1 MPRAATVGSVLRYIT
16 NANCTPRCV
25 IVRVDRGVI
34 VKRVSVLALAL
45 LLTANALVQAQIS
58 AEGSIRGLVRDAQGA
73 VLPGATITAASPA
86 VAGVRT
92 TVSEAQGD
100 YRLIDVPPG
109 EYTIV
114 AELQGFSK
122 ASRTGVLV
130 RAGLNLS
137 IDFTLQVGTVLETV
151 MVAGDTPMLET
162 QRTVQAVNVSGEMQR
177 RLPLTVGGHWSGVT
191 LLTPGVAAQAAEAGM
206 GGVYFNRGTDN
217 ESHVV
222 QVDGADVGSFRQQ
235 WPAAY
240 FGVSTE
246 ALQDVQVKTAGIDAT
261 SPLAQGMVINIA
273 TVSGT
278 NQFRGALGTVYTAE
292 SWNSNNVPGGTPR
305 TVKIIQPD
313 LSGGGPIR
321 RDKAWFYAAARF
333 SSERAGI
340 GRTAD
345 VVARLEALR
354 PGFEPFDN
362 KRSQKFWYVK
372 GTAQFSQNHQ
382 AYAFAQ
388 RDVDPRDSNAA
399 DWADPFDVL
408 AFGGYGYGARLSSVW
423 GASVTTRLLA
433 AYNNKGINTDFKIF
447 DGRVVDNGPAVL
459 VHRDAF
465 LSSGQLVG
473 SGSIAQL
480 NNLQTRNLWPTS
492 KLTFSG
498 DLTYAKNGWLGSHEF
513 QVGVYLQPRLRVDTV
528 DRYANGG
535 FLLEE
540 VVLRDR
546 NNFSAGYSPF
556 HRRILGV
563 SELTSASVGAQ
574 DDAVY
579 VQDAWRPTGR
589 LTVTAG
595 VRIDWIQGKDRLFD
609 VVVLDDR
616 AVGPRFGATYQL
628 TSDSKNVVRASW
640 GRVHEAPIGLRIGAA
655 GTNRA
660 GARDLYDLNLD
671 GVFETEFVT
680 PASTI
685 LSTNREIDPNRRQ
698 PFVNEWLAGYRRQF
712 AGQLSLDASFI
723 QRRYKHRPALIEMNG
738 KYDGNVFSGYRN
750 EAFNDI
756 FLVTSN
762 KWNWPVYSGIELT
775 AAKQT
780 RSLQVLA
787 GYTRAFQHLDG
798 TWQPNDPASFIE
810 PEKFDNDGGLGSISR
825 ANETNSLSGSAD
837 IRNQMWLKHIGR
849 VGAVYMAPWGI
860 VIAGTVS
867 AQSGLLSGPVVTRIA
882 AADSR
887 FGPATVQLSNGRVVP
902 NPLATTIRFAFADR
916 GEGQIEGP
924 AIIALNARFGRDFA
938 IGSRRLEAALDV
950 FNITN
955 RGAVQSF
962 LGGGNQT
969 YSPNF
974 AKRPDGT
981 YIGSSVQPPRS
992 GQVTLR
998 FVF

>member
-1 MPRAATVGSVLRYIT
+1 MTRSSCLAI
-16 NANCTPRCV
+16 
-25 IVRVDRGVI
+25 
-34 VKRVSVLALAL
+34 VLALTWSAVV
-45 LLTANALVQAQIS
+45 NAQITS
-58 AEGSIRGLVRDAQGA
+58 EGSIRGVIRDAQGA
-73 VLPGATITAASPA
+73 VLPGATITATSPT
-86 VAGVRT
+86 VAAPRA
-92 TVSEAQGD
+92 TVSDQRGD
-100 YRLIDVPPG
+100 YRLVDLPPG
-109 EYTIV
+109 EYVLV
-114 AELQGFSK
+114 AELSGFSK
-122 ASRTGVLV
+122 VSRSGVII

-137 IDFTLQVGTVLETV
+137 IDFTLQVGNIAETV
-151 MVAGDTPMLET
+151 MVEADTPMLET

-191 LLTPGVAAQAAEAGM
+191 LLTPGIAAQAADAGM

-246 ALQDVQVKTAGIDAT
+246 ALEDVQVKTAGIDAA

-278 NQFRGALGTVYTAE
+278 NQFRGAAGTVYTAE

-313 LSGGGPIR
+313 VSAGGPIL
-321 RDKAWFYAAARF
+321 RDRAWFYGAARF

-340 GRTAD
+340 GRTQD
-345 VVARLEALR
+345 VVARLQALR
-354 PGFEPFDN
+354 PGFVPFDN
-362 KRSQKFWYVK
+362 KRSQQFWYAKVN
-372 GTAQFSQNHQ
+372 ARFSQNHQ

-423 GASVTTRLLA
+423 GSSVTTRVLA
-433 AYNNKGINTDFKIF
+433 AYNNKGINTDFDIF
-447 DGRVVDNGPAVL
+447 NGRVVDNGPATL
-459 VHRDAF
+459 VHRDVF

-480 NNLQTRNLWPTS
+480 NNLQIRNLWPTS

-498 DLTYAKNGWLGSHEF
+498 DLTYVKTGWMGSHEF
-513 QVGVYLQPRLRVDTV
+513 QTGVYLQPRLRVDTI
-528 DRYANGG
+528 DRYANNG

-546 NNFSAGYSPF
+546 NNLLAGFIPF
-556 HRRILGV
+556 HRQILGV
-563 SELTSASVGAQ
+563 PELTSASVGAR
-574 DDAVY
+574 DNAIY

-595 VRIDWIQGKDRLFD
+595 IRIDWIQGKDRLFD

-628 TSDSKNVVRASW
+628 TSDSKNVVRGSW
-640 GRVHEAPIGLRIGAA
+640 GRVHEAPIGLRVGAA

-660 GARDLYDLNLD
+660 GRRDLYDLDLD
-671 GVFETEFVT
+671 GVFETEFVS
-680 PASTI
+680 PASTV

-698 PFVNEWLAGYRRQF
+698 PFVDEWLLGYRRQF
-712 AGQLSLDASFI
+712 EGQLSLDVSFI
-723 QRRYKHRPALIEMNG
+723 QRRYRHRPALVEVNG
-738 KYDGNVFSGYRN
+738 IYDGGVFRGYRN

-762 KWNWPVYSGIELT
+762 QWNWPVYSGIELT

-780 RSLQVLA
+780 RRIQLLA
-787 GYTRAFQHLDG
+787 GYTRAFQHLAG

-810 PEKFDNDGGLGSISR
+810 PDKFENTGGLGSISR

-837 IRNQMWLKHIGR
+837 TRNQMWLKHIGR
-849 VGAVYMAPWGI
+849 VGAVYMAPWDF
-860 VIAGTVS
+860 VFATTLS
-867 AQSGLLSGPVVTRIA
+867 AQSGQLSGPVVTRIA
-882 AADSR
+882 APDPR
-887 FGPATVQLSNGRVVP
+887 FGRPTVQLSNGRVVP
-902 NPLATTIRFAFADR
+902 NPLATTVRFAFSNR

-924 AIIALNARFGRDFA
+924 AIVSWNVRVGRDFRF
-938 IGSRRLEAALDV
+938 GERRLEAALDV

-974 AKRPDGT
+974 ARRPDGT

-992 GQVTLR
+992 AQATLR

>member
-1 MPRAATVGSVLRYIT
+1 LS
-16 NANCTPRCV
+16 
-25 IVRVDRGVI
+25 
-34 VKRVSVLALAL
+34 VKRLVL
-45 LLTANALVQAQIS
+45 LVVCCVLGAGPVAAQIS
-58 AEGSIRGLVRDAQGA
+58 SEGTVRGAVRDAQGA
-73 VLPGATITAASPA
+73 VLPGVTITAHSPT

-92 TVSEAQGD
+92 AISDPQGD
-100 YRLIDVPPG
+100 YRLIDLPPG
-109 EYTIV
+109 EYTVV
-114 AELQGFSK
+114 AELEGFSK
-122 ASRTGVLV
+122 VSRSGVVV

-137 IDFTLQVGTVLETV
+137 IDFTLQVGSLSETV
-151 MVAGDTPMLET
+151 TVAAETPMLET

-240 FGVSTE
+240 FGISTE
-246 ALQDVQVKTAGIDAT
+246 ALEDVQVKTAGIDAA

-273 TVSGT
+273 ATSGS
-278 NQFRGALGTVYTAE
+278 NQFRGAMGTVYTAKR
-292 SWNSNNVPGGTPR
+292 WNSNNVPGGTPR

-313 LSGGGPIR
+313 ISAGGPIR
-321 RDKAWFYAAARF
+321 RDRAWFYGAARF
-333 SSERAGI
+333 SSESAGI
-340 GRTAD
+340 GRTSD
-345 VVARLEALR
+345 VVARLTALR
-354 PGFEPFDN
+354 PGFTPFDN

-372 GTAQFSQNHQ
+372 GTTQLSRDHQ
-382 AYAFAQ
+382 AYVFAQ

-423 GASVTTRLLA
+423 GSSITTRMLA
-433 AYNNKGINTDFKIF
+433 AYNNKGINTSFDIF
-447 DGRVVDNGPAVL
+447 EGRVVDNGPAVL

-492 KLTFSG
+492 KLTLSA
-498 DLTYAKNGWLGSHEF
+498 DLTYVKRGWLGSHEF
-513 QVGVYLQPRLRVDTV
+513 QTGVYLQPVMRLDTI

-535 FLLEE
+535 FLLEQ

-546 NNFSAGYSPF
+546 NNLAAGYIPF

-563 SELTSASVGAQ
+563 SQLTSASVGAR
-574 DDAVY
+574 DNAVY

-589 LTVTAG
+589 LTITAG
-595 VRIDWIQGKDRLFD
+595 IRIDWIQGKDRLFD

-616 AVGPRFGATYQL
+616 AVGPRLGATYQL
-628 TSDSKNVVRASW
+628 TSDSKNVVRGSW

-660 GARDLYDLNLD
+660 GARDLYDLDLD

-680 PASTI
+680 PASTVR
-685 LSTNREIDPNRRQ
+685 STNREIDPHRRQ
-698 PFVNEWLAGYRRQF
+698 PFVDEWLVGYRRQF
-712 AGQLSLDASFI
+712 GGQVSVDASFI
-723 QRRYKHRPALIEMNG
+723 QRRYKHRPALVEVNG
-738 KYDGNVFSGYRN
+738 IYEGNVFSGYRN

-762 KWNWPVYSGIELT
+762 QWNWPVYSGIELT
-775 AAKQT
+775 ASKQT
-780 RSLQVLA
+780 RWLQVLA
-787 GYTRAFQHLDG
+787 GYTRAFQHLAG
-798 TWQPNDPASFIE
+798 TWQPNDPASFLE
-810 PEKFDNDGGLGSISR
+810 PEKFANNGGLGSISR
-825 ANETNSLSGSAD
+825 ANETNSLSGNAD
-837 IRNQMWLKHIGR
+837 TRNQMWLKHIAR
-849 VGAVYMAPWGI
+849 VGVVYLAPWNL
-860 VIAGTVS
+860 VFASTLS
-867 AQSGLLSGPVVTRIA
+867 AQSGALSGPVVTRIA
-882 AADSR
+882 AADPR
-887 FGPATVQLSNGRVVP
+887 FGPPTVRLSNGRVVP
-902 NPLATTIRFAFADR
+902 NPLATTIRFANSNR
-916 GEGQIEGP
+916 GEGQIQGP
-924 AIIALNARFGRDFA
+924 AIVAWNARVGRDFRFGA
-938 IGSRRLEAALDV
+938 RRLEAAFDV

-962 LGGGNQT
+962 LAGGNQT

-974 AKRPDGT
+974 ARRPDGT
-981 YIGSSVQPPRS
+981 FIGSSVQPPRS
-992 GQVTLR
+992 GQVTVR

>member
-1 MPRAATVGSVLRYIT
+1 MKHAA
-16 NANCTPRCV
+16 
-25 IVRVDRGVI
+25 
-34 VKRVSVLALAL
+34 VSVLTL
-45 LLTANALVQAQIS
+45 LLVNFSSAHAQIS
-58 AEGSIRGLVRDAQGA
+58 SDGTIRGTVRDAQGA
-73 VLPGATITAASPA
+73 VLPGATVTAASPT
-86 VAGVRT
+86 VPGVRT
-92 TVSEAQGD
+92 AISDVQGD
-100 YRLIDVPPG
+100 YRLIDLPPG

-122 ASRTGVLV
+122 VSRAGVLV

-137 IDFTLQVGTVLETV
+137 VDFTLQVGSISETV
-151 MVAGDTPMLET
+151 TVAVDTPMLET
-162 QRTVQAVNVSGEMQR
+162 QQTVQAVNVSGEMQR

-222 QVDGADVGSFRQQ
+222 QVDGADMGSFRQQ

-246 ALQDVQVKTAGIDAT
+246 ALEDVQVKTAGIDAA

-273 TVSGT
+273 TMSGT
-278 NQFRGALGTVYTAE
+278 NQFRGAMGTVYTAK

-313 LSGGGPIR
+313 ISAGGPIR
-321 RDKAWFYAAARF
+321 RDTAWYYGAARF
-333 SSERAGI
+333 SSESAGI
-340 GRTAD
+340 GRTSD

-354 PGFEPFDN
+354 PGFVPFDN
-362 KRSQKFWYVK
+362 KRSQQFWYVK
-372 GTAQFSQNHQ
+372 ATTQFSRDHQ
-382 AYAFAQ
+382 AYVFAQ

-423 GASVTTRLLA
+423 GSTVTTRMLA
-433 AYNNKGINTDFKIF
+433 AYNNKGINTDFSIF
-447 DGRVVDNGPAVL
+447 EGRVVDNGPTVL

-492 KLTFSG
+492 KLTLSA
-498 DLTYAKNGWLGSHEF
+498 DLTWLKSGWVGSHEF
-513 QVGVYLQPRLRVDTV
+513 QTGVYLQPRLRVDTI
-528 DRYANGG
+528 DRYANNG

-546 NNFSAGYSPF
+546 NNLAAGYTPF

-563 SELTSASVGAQ
+563 SELTSASVGAR
-574 DDAVY
+574 DNAIY
-579 VQDAWRPTGR
+579 LQDAWRPNGR
-589 LTVTAG
+589 LTITAG

-616 AVGPRFGATYQL
+616 AVGPRFGATYQV
-628 TSDSKNVVRASW
+628 TADAKNVVRGSW

-660 GARDLYDLNLD
+660 GARDLYDLDLD
-671 GVFETEFVT
+671 GTFETEFVT
-680 PASTI
+680 PASTV
-685 LSTNREIDPNRRQ
+685 LSTNREIDPDRRQ
-698 PFVNEWLAGYRRQF
+698 PFVDEWLVGYRRQF
-712 AGQLSLDASFI
+712 AGQVSIDASFI
-723 QRRYKHRPALIEMNG
+723 QRRYKHRPALVEVNG
-738 KYDGNVFSGYRN
+738 IYDGAVFSGYRN

-762 KWNWPVYSGIELT
+762 QWNWPVYSGIELT
-775 AAKQT
+775 ASKQT
-780 RSLQVLA
+780 RWLQLLG
-787 GYTRAFQHLDG
+787 GYTRAFQRLAG

-810 PEKFDNDGGLGSISR
+810 PDKFDNNGGLGSVSR
-825 ANETNSLSGSAD
+825 ANETNSLSGNAD

-849 VGAVYMAPWGI
+849 LGVIYMAPWNF
-860 VIAGTVS
+860 VVASTVS
-867 AQSGLLSGPVVTRIA
+867 AQSGLLTGPVVTRIA
-882 AADSR
+882 AADPR
-887 FGPATVQLSNGRVVP
+887 FGPGTIRLSNGRVVP
-902 NPLATTIRFAFADR
+902 NPLATTVRFAFSNR
-916 GEGQIEGP
+916 GEGQIQGP
-924 AIIALNARFGRDFA
+924 AIVSWNARVGRDFRLGA
-938 IGSRRLEAALDV
+938 RRLEAALDI

-974 AKRPDGT
+974 AQRPDGT
-981 YIGSSVQPPRS
+981 FIGSSVQPPRS

>member
-1 MPRAATVGSVLRYIT
+1 
-16 NANCTPRCV
+16 
-25 IVRVDRGVI
+25 
-34 VKRVSVLALAL
+34 VKRVFLLALAL
-45 LLTANALVQAQIS
+45 LLMRAAIVDAQIS
-58 AEGSIRGLVRDAQGA
+58 SEGSIRGFVRDAQGA
-73 VLPGATITAASPA
+73 ILPGATITAQSPS
-86 VAGVRT
+86 VAGLRT
-92 TVSEAQGD
+92 TVSDAQGD
-100 YRLIDVPPG
+100 YRLVDLPPG
-109 EYTIV
+109 EYTIA

-122 ASRTGVLV
+122 MSRTGVLV

-137 IDFTLQVGTVLETV
+137 IDFTLQVGALSETV
-151 MVAGDTPMLET
+151 MVQADTPMLET
-162 QRTVQAVNVSGEMQR
+162 QQTVQSVNVSGEMQR

-246 ALQDVQVKTAGIDAT
+246 ALQDVQVKTAGIDAA

-278 NQFRGALGTVYTAE
+278 NNFRGALGAVYTAKD
-292 SWNSNNVPGGTPR
+292 WNSNNVPGGTPR

-313 LSGGGPIR
+313 ISAGGPIR
-321 RDKAWFYAAARF
+321 RDRAWFYAAARF
-333 SSERAGI
+333 SSESAGI
-340 GRTAD
+340 GRTSE
-345 VVARLEALR
+345 VVARLQALR
-354 PGFEPFDN
+354 PGFVPFDN
-362 KRSQKFWYVK
+362 KRSQQFWYAK

-382 AYAFAQ
+382 AYFFAQ

-408 AFGGYGYGARLSSVW
+408 AFGGYGYGTRLSSVW
-423 GASVTTRLLA
+423 GSSVTTRILA
-433 AYNNKGINTDFKIF
+433 AYNNKGINTDFGIF

-492 KLTFSG
+492 KLTLSA
-498 DLTYAKNGWLGSHEF
+498 DLTYAKSGWRGSHEF
-513 QVGVYLQPRLRVDTV
+513 QVGVYLQPRLRVDTI
-528 DRYANGG
+528 DRYANDG

-546 NNFSAGYSPF
+546 ANLSAGYIPF

-563 SELTSASVGAQ
+563 SELVSASVGAR
-574 DDAVY
+574 DNAVY

-595 VRIDWIQGKDRLFD
+595 VRVDWIQGKDRLFD
-609 VVVLDDR
+609 AVVLDDR

-628 TSDSKNVVRASW
+628 TADSKNVVRGSW
-640 GRVHEAPIGLRIGAA
+640 GRVHEAPIGLRVGAA

-660 GARDLYDLNLD
+660 GARDLYDLDLD

-698 PFVNEWLAGYRRQF
+698 PFVDEWLVGYRRQF
-712 AGQLSLDASFI
+712 AGQLSLDVSVI
-723 QRRYKHRPALIEMNG
+723 QRRYKHRPALVESNG
-738 KYDGNVFSGYRN
+738 IYDGNVFSGYRN

-762 KWNWPVYSGIELT
+762 SWNWPVYSGFELT

-780 RSLQVLA
+780 RTLQLLA
-787 GYTRAFQHLDG
+787 GYTRAFQRLDG

-810 PEKFDNDGGLGSISR
+810 PEKFANDGGLGSISR
-825 ANETNSLSGSAD
+825 ANETNSLSGNAD

-849 VGAVYMAPWGI
+849 LGVVYMAPWKF
-860 VIAGTVS
+860 VVASTLS

-882 AADSR
+882 AADPR
-887 FGPATVQLSNGRVVP
+887 FGPTTVRLSNGRVVP
-902 NPLATTIRFAFADR
+902 NPLATTIRFAFPDR
-916 GEGQIEGP
+916 GEGQIQGP
-924 AIIALNARFGRDFA
+924 AIVAWNVRFGRDFSIA
-938 IGSRRLEAALDV
+938 SRTLEVALDV
-950 FNITN
+950 FNVTN

-974 AKRPDGT
+974 AQRPDGT

>member
-1 MPRAATVGSVLRYIT
+1 MNRVCCLATLFLVATMTSASAQITSEGSL
-16 NANCTPRCV
+16 
-25 IVRVDRGVI
+25 RGV
-34 VKRVSVLALAL
+34 
-45 LLTANALVQAQIS
+45 
-58 AEGSIRGLVRDAQGA
+58 VRDPQGG
-73 VLPGATITAASPA
+73 VLPGATITATSPT
-86 VAGVRT
+86 VAGIRSA
-92 TVSEAQGD
+92 VSDTLGD
-100 YRLIDVPPG
+100 FRLIDLPPG
-109 EYTIV
+109 EYTVV

-122 ASRTGVLV
+122 VSRPGIVI
-130 RAGLNLS
+130 RAGLNVS
-137 IDFTLQVGTVLETV
+137 VDFTLQVGSLSETV
-151 MVAGDTPMLET
+151 RVEADTPMLET

-222 QVDGADVGSFRQQ
+222 QVDGADMGSFRQQ

-246 ALQDVQVKTAGIDAT
+246 ALEDVQVKTAGIDAA
-261 SPLAQGMVINIA
+261 SPLAQGMVITIA
-273 TVSGT
+273 AMSGT
-278 NQFRGALGTVYTAE
+278 NQFRGAAGTVYTAK

-305 TVKIIQPD
+305 TVKIVQPD
-313 LSGGGPIR
+313 VSAGGPIR
-321 RDKAWFYAAARF
+321 RDRAWFYAAARF
-333 SSERAGI
+333 SSESAGI
-340 GRTAD
+340 GRTSD
-345 VVARLEALR
+345 VVSRLQALR

-372 GTAQFSQNHQ
+372 ATTQFSRDHQ
-382 AYAFAQ
+382 AYVFAQ

-423 GASVTTRLLA
+423 GSSVTTRLLA
-433 AYNNKGINTDFKIF
+433 AYNNKGINTDFNIF
-447 DGRVVDNGPAVL
+447 EGRVVDNGPAVL

-492 KLTFSG
+492 KLTLSA
-498 DLTYAKNGWLGSHEF
+498 DLTYVKAGWIGSHEV
-513 QVGVYLQPRLRVDTV
+513 QTGMYLQPRLRVDTI

-546 NNFSAGYSPF
+546 NDLAAGYRPF
-556 HRRILGV
+556 HQRILGV
-563 SELTSASVGAQ
+563 AELTSASVGAR
-574 DDAVY
+574 DNALY
-579 VQDAWRPTGR
+579 IQDAWRPTGR

-595 VRIDWIQGKDRLFD
+595 LRLDWIEGTDKLFD
-609 VVVLDDR
+609 AVVLDDL
-616 AVGPRFGATYQL
+616 AVGPRFGGTYQL
-628 TSDSKNVVRASW
+628 TADSTNVVRASW

-680 PASTI
+680 PAST
-685 LSTNREIDPNRRQ
+685 LRSTNREIDPDRRQ
-698 PFVNEWLAGYRRQF
+698 PFVDEWLVGYRRQF
-712 AGQLSLDASFI
+712 PGQLSLDVSVI
-723 QRRYKHRPALIEMNG
+723 QRRYKHRPALVEVNG
-738 KYDGNVFSGYRN
+738 LYDGGVFRGYRN

-762 KWNWPVYSGIELT
+762 QWNWPVYSGLELT
-775 AAKQT
+775 ASKQT
-780 RSLQVLA
+780 RRVQLLA
-787 GYTRAFQHLDG
+787 GYTRAFQHLAG

-810 PEKFDNDGGLGSISR
+810 PEKFANDGGLGSISR
-825 ANETNSLSGSAD
+825 ANETNSLSGTAD
-837 IRNQMWLKHIGR
+837 TRNQMWLKHIGR
-849 VGAVYMAPWGI
+849 LGVVYMAPWDF
-860 VIAGTVS
+860 VVAGTLS
-867 AQSGLLSGPVVTRIA
+867 AQSGLRSGPVVTRIA
-882 AADSR
+882 AADPR
-887 FGPATVQLSNGRVVP
+887 FGPTTVRLSNGRVVP
-902 NPLATTIRFAFADR
+902 NPLATTVRFAYGDR
-916 GEGQIEGP
+916 GEGQLEGP
-924 AIIALNARFGRDFA
+924 AIVAVNARIGRDVR
-938 IGSRRLEAALDV
+938 IGSRRIEAALDV

-974 AKRPDGT
+974 ARRPDGT

-992 GQVTLR
+992 AQLTLR

>member
-1 MPRAATVGSVLRYIT
+1 MKLLACAAV
-16 NANCTPRCV
+16 
-25 IVRVDRGVI
+25 
-34 VKRVSVLALAL
+34 AL
-45 LLTANALVQAQIS
+45 LLLTPPAVADAQIA
-58 AEGSIRGLVRDAQGA
+58 AEGSIRGIVRDAQGA
-73 VLPGATITAASPA
+73 VLPGVTVTAQSPTVPGARTA
-86 VAGVRT
+86 V
-92 TVSEAQGD
+92 SDPQGD
-100 YRLIDVPPG
+100 YRLTDLPPG
-109 EYTIV
+109 EYTLL
-114 AELQGFSK
+114 AELQGFSRLE
-122 ASRTGVLV
+122 RTGVVV

-137 IDFTLQVGTVLETV
+137 VDFTLQVGSLTETV
-151 MVAGDTPMLET
+151 TVAADTPMLET

-246 ALQDVQVKTAGIDAT
+246 ALEDVQVKTAGIDAA
-261 SPLAQGMVINIA
+261 SPLAQGMVITIA
-273 TVSGT
+273 AMSGT
-278 NQFRGALGTVYTAE
+278 NQLRGAAGAVYTAE

-305 TVKIIQPD
+305 TVEIIQPD
-313 LSGGGPIR
+313 ISAGGPIK
-321 RDKAWFYAAARF
+321 RDRAWFYAAARF
-333 SSERAGI
+333 SSESAGI

-354 PGFEPFDN
+354 PGFVPFDN
-362 KRSQKFWYVK
+362 ERSQKFWYVK
-372 GTAQFSQNHQ
+372 GTMQFSRDHQ
-382 AYAFAQ
+382 AYVFAQ

-399 DWADPFDVL
+399 DWGDPFDVL

-423 GASVTTRLLA
+423 GSSITTRLLA
-433 AYNNKGINTDFKIF
+433 AYNNKGINTTFDIF
-447 DGRVVDNGPAVL
+447 DGRVVDNGPATL

-492 KLTFSG
+492 KLTLSG
-498 DLTYAKNGWLGSHEF
+498 DLTYVKTGWFGSHEF
-513 QVGVYLQPRLRVDTV
+513 QTGVYLQPRLRVDTV
-528 DRYANGG
+528 DRYANDG

-540 VVLRDR
+540 VVLRNRDDL
-546 NNFSAGYSPF
+546 SAGYVPF

-563 SELTSASVGAQ
+563 SELVSASVGAR
-574 DDAVY
+574 DNAIY

-616 AVGPRFGATYQL
+616 AVGPRLGATYQL

-640 GRVHEAPIGLRIGAA
+640 GRVHEAPIGLRVGAA

-671 GVFETEFVT
+671 GSFETEFVT
-680 PASTI
+680 PASTVI
-685 LSTNREIDPNRRQ
+685 STNREIDPDRRQ
-698 PFVNEWLAGYRRQF
+698 PFVDEWLVGYRRQF
-712 AGQLSLDASFI
+712 EGQLSVDVSFI
-723 QRRYKHRPALIEMNG
+723 QRRYRHRPALVEVNG
-738 KYDGNVFSGYRN
+738 IYENGVFSGYRN

-756 FLVTSN
+756 FRVTSN
-762 KWNWPVYSGIELT
+762 QWNWPVYSGIELT

-780 RSLQVLA
+780 RAIQLLA
-787 GYTRAFQHLDG
+787 GYTRAFQHLAG

-810 PEKFDNDGGLGSISR
+810 PDKFDNNGGLGSISR
-825 ANETNSLSGSAD
+825 ANETNSLSGNAD
-837 IRNQMWLKHIGR
+837 TRNQMWLKHIGR
-849 VGAVYMAPWGI
+849 LGVVYLAPWNM
-860 VIAGTVS
+860 VLASTLT
-867 AQSGLLSGPVVTRIA
+867 AQSGLRSGPVVTRIA
-882 AADSR
+882 AADPR
-887 FGPATVQLSNGRVVP
+887 FGPSTVRLSNGRVVP
-902 NPLATTIRFAFADR
+902 NPLATTVRFAFSDR

-924 AIIALNARFGRDFA
+924 AIVSWNARVGRDFRF
-938 IGSRRLEAALDV
+938 GERKLELALDV

-962 LGGGNQT
+962 LAGGNQT

-974 AKRPDGT
+974 AQRPDGT

-992 GQVTLR
+992 GQLTVR